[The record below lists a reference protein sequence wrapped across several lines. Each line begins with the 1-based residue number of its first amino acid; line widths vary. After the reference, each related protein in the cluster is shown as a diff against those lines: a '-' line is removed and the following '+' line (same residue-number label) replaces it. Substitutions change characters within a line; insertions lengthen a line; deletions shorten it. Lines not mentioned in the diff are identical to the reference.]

1 MIMTLESGSGG
12 GAAAINDVAAVST
25 SLHRWII
32 PHRGMF
38 ARINEAP
45 QPQPK
50 LARRKTQG

>member
-1 MIMTLESGSGG
+1 MTLESGSGG